1 MGCVLI
7 VLLSLLSCTL
17 QDDDVSKNCSDNEFA
32 CTNGNCIPI
41 EQRCN
46 RVVNCYDNSDELDCG
61 DIFDTGNADVYD
73 EDPIKNKHAAIGI
86 GTVFALFVIIGLIM
100 LCVKKIND
108 NEFAGDS
115 KMRKER
121 PKSFRMYFK
130 FPGKYRHLMSV
141 RREETDDDEY
151 SQGSRSASFS
161 SQRSFCNSEQWSKP
175 GQSNAQS
182 IPRDRHSI
190 RSNEPLSPDEHCTA
204 V

>member
-1 MGCVLI
+1 MEYVVI
-7 VLLSLLSCTL
+7 VLLSLLCCTL
-17 QDDDVSKNCSDNEFA
+17 QEDDVLKNCSENEFA
-32 CTNGNCIPI
+32 CANGNCIPI
-41 EQRCN
+41 EERCN
-46 RVVNCYDNSDELDCG
+46 HVVNCYDNSDELDCG
-61 DIFDTGNADVYD
+61 DIFETGNADLYD
-73 EDPIKNKHAAIGI
+73 EDPMKNKHAAIGI
-86 GTVFALFVIIGLIM
+86 GTVFALFIIIGLIM
-100 LCVKKIND
+100 LCVKKIHD
-108 NEFAGDS
+108 NESGDS

-151 SQGSRSASFS
+151 SQTSRSASFS
-161 SQRSFCNSEQWSKP
+161 SQRSLHNSGQWSKP
-175 GQSNAQS
+175 GQSSTQS